1 MRFALSPTP
10 IAPLE
15 EKLCSLINGVF
26 WVWWISPI
34 LGLWKFYLWVNH
46 GKVNKMTSLWVHIIS
61 LREGLWGSE
70 IVQSTSNFVKEFDG
84 RTFRYEFLRI
94 TPLRRT
100 FQMSKMLKKWKK
112 WKNPNFQ
119 DEFFSTS
126 SYFGCLICSEMKS
139 LINLE
144 VFCTILKHFMTIS
157 GVFWIW
163 WISPILGLWKFEL
176 WVFGQ
181 QNVSLGNI
189 LGNIIYVFQKYTY
202 RALFTRRLRS

>member
-1 MRFALSPTP
+1 
-10 IAPLE
+10 
-15 EKLCSLINGVF
+15 
-26 WVWWISPI
+26 
-34 LGLWKFYLWVNH
+34 
-46 GKVNKMTSLWVHIIS
+46 MTSLRVHIIS

-70 IVQSTSNFVKEFDG
+70 IVQSASNFVKEFDG

-119 DEFFSTS
+119 DEFFSSS
-126 SYFGCLICSEMKS
+126 SYFGCLICSEMES
-139 LINLE
+139 LIHLE
-144 VFCTILKHFMTIS
+144 VFCTVLKHFMTIS

-202 RALFTRRLRS
+202 RALFTRRLR